1 MELTKKDLVMTS
13 REVAEITGK
22 RHDYVLR
29 SIREEIE
36 SLKSEGLEGQSI
48 FVKSSYKNSQ
58 NKEQPQYLLSEQGIK
73 LLAMRYKNLKNTN
86 FQTWLIENNIIKDFI
101 HTKTRFE
108 VSFLNLLEEAL
119 LEIGIVG
126 VRQHKVGTYRIDF
139 YIPSFKIAIEY
150 DEHQHRYTK
159 DQDSIRQEFVT
170 KELDCK
176 FVRCDYE
183 DSDIKNV
190 MKVLKKIKFG
200 GNN

>member
-1 MELTKKDLVMTS
+1 MELMRKDLITTS
-13 REVAEITGK
+13 RKVAEITGK
-22 RHDYVLR
+22 RHDQVMRDIR
-29 SIREEIE
+29 SEIE
-36 SLKSEGLEGQSI
+36 SIEKEGLEGRII
-48 FVKSSYKNSQ
+48 FKKSSYKNSQ

-119 LEIGIVG
+119 LEIGVVG

-190 MKVLKKIKFG
+190 MKVLKEIKFG

>member
-1 MELTKKDLVMTS
+1 MDLMKKDLVMTS

-22 RHDYVLR
+22 NHADVMRD
-29 SIREEIE
+29 IRNEIE
-36 SLKSEGLEGQSI
+36 SIEKEGLEGQLI
-48 FVKSSYKNSQ
+48 FKESYYINSQ
-58 NKEQPQYLLSEQGIK
+58 NKEQPQYSLSEQGIK

-86 FQTWLIENNIIKDFI
+86 FQTWLIENNIFKDFI

-139 YIPSFKIAIEY
+139 YIPSFKTAIEY
-150 DEHQHRYTK
+150 DEHQHRYAK
-159 DQDSIRQEFVT
+159 DQDSIRQEFIT

-190 MKVLKKIKFG
+190 MKVLKEIKFG

>member
-1 MELTKKDLVMTS
+1 MDLMKKDLVMTS

-22 RHDYVLR
+22 RHDHVMR
-29 SIREEIE
+29 DIREELE
-36 SLKSEGLEGQSI
+36 SLESEGLEGQLI
-48 FVKSSYKNSQ
+48 FGESSYKNSQ

-150 DEHQHRYTK
+150 DEHQHRYAK
-159 DQDSIRQEFVT
+159 DKDSIRQEFVA

-190 MKVLKKIKFG
+190 MKVLKEIKFG